1 MTQGAHDAGGGFGQS
16 AGGNA
21 ARGAMV
27 IVAAL
32 LLGFV
37 LLQQGLTG
45 SDGDDTA
52 ATGTTDNSTV
62 AGSGSTETTS
72 IDNPEVSVPAETT
85 QATLGASRPAG
96 EVAVLVLNG
105 TDGPVSGIAGK
116 GSDKLKTNNYITRDA
131 KNASQPSPSAVYY
144 AEGFEAE
151 ARVVAEVMGASADAV
166 VSALDPA
173 TVPIGDTQ
181 AANIVVVVGNDGVIV
196 V

>member
-16 AGGNA
+16 ASGNA
-21 ARGAMV
+21 ARGALV

-37 LLQQGLTG
+37 LLQQGLSG
-45 SDGDDTA
+45 SDDDDSAVGAT
-52 ATGTTDNSTV
+52 TGTTAVSDDGTT
-62 AGSGSTETTS
+62 GTTS
-72 IDNPEVSVPAETT
+72 IDNPDGPAEEVTT
-85 QATLGASRPAG
+85 STLGAPRPAS

-105 TDGPVSGIAGK
+105 TDGPVAGIAGK

-131 KNASQPSPSAVYY
+131 KNASTPSPSAVYY
-144 AEGFEAE
+144 TAGFEAE
-151 ARVVAEVMGASADAV
+151 ARVVAEVLGASPDAV

-173 TVPIGDTQ
+173 TVPIDDTQ
-181 AANIVVVVGNDGVIV
+181 SANIVVVVGNDGVIV

>member
-16 AGGNA
+16 AGGNV

-32 LLGFV
+32 LVGFV
-37 LLQQGLTG
+37 LLQQGLSG
-45 SDGDDTA
+45 SGGDDTA
-52 ATGTTDNSTV
+52 ASTTNST
-62 AGSGSTETTS
+62 AATEGSSETTS
-72 IDNPEVSVPAETT
+72 IDNPEVSVPVETP
-85 QATLGASRPAG
+85 APTLGALRPAG
-96 EVAVLVLNG
+96 EVAVLVLNA
-105 TDGPVSGIAGK
+105 TDGPVAGIAGK
-116 GSDKLKTNNYITRDA
+116 GSDKLKTNNYVTRDA
-131 KNASQPSPSAVYY
+131 KNATASGPSAVYY

-151 ARVVAEVMGASADAV
+151 ARVVAEVLGASPDAV

-173 TVPIGDTQ
+173 TVPIADTQ

>member
-45 SDGDDTA
+45 SNGDDTA
-52 ATGTTDNSTV
+52 AAGTTNSTT
-62 AGSGSTETTS
+62 ATEGSPGTTS
-72 IDNPEVSVPAETT
+72 IDNPETSAPVETPAP
-85 QATLGASRPAG
+85 TLGASRPAG
-96 EVAVLVLNG
+96 EVAVLVLNA
-105 TDGPVSGIAGK
+105 TDGPVAGIAGK

-131 KNASQPSPSAVYY
+131 KNATQPGPSAVYY

-151 ARVVAEVMGASADAV
+151 ARVVAEVLGVSPDAV

-173 TVPIGDTQ
+173 TVPIADTQ
-181 AANIVVVVGNDGVIV
+181 SANIVVVVGNDGVIV